1 MNLRAHS
8 ETLPKCSFNRQTT
21 LRSAAVNKLINTK
34 LGRRKEHLNRL
45 THHILPSPPVILVPL
60 TCAQILHGQNTF
72 RRLLHVVVSFFFCP
86 PTLFFHWAV
95 NVANVSI
102 VSSPLSL
109 VLCSLFTSSIPLVI
123 YLSTAKE
130 LGQGNAKNLH
140 PLYVLLLFTQ
150 PLSHTMYSSQNS
162 GCFGFLLFLWFEE
175 IVYDLNQQH
184 TSY

>member
-60 TCAQILHGQNTF
+60 TCAQILHGHNTF
-72 RRLLHVVVSFFFCP
+72 RRLLHVVVPFFFCP

-109 VLCSLFTSSIPLVI
+109 VLCSLFTSCIPLVI
-123 YLSTAKE
+123 YVLSTAKE
-130 LGQGNAKNLH
+130 LGQGNEKISILYTLYFYLH
-140 PLYVLLLFTQ
+140 NH
-150 PLSHTMYSSQNS
+150 SHTQCTAPRIQDVLIFFSSHGS
-162 GCFGFLLFLWFEE
+162 MRLFM
-175 IVYDLNQQH
+175 I
-184 TSY
+184 